1 MSQIN
6 LGISLVCSECREDL
20 TCRIEDEYHQL
31 TRQETRIVVEPCR
44 VCFNDRVSDVL
55 ICSECKVPLACQT
68 DTKDEFLRVEL
79 CEVCHPREE
88 EGEST

>member
-1 MSQIN
+1 
-6 LGISLVCSECREDL
+6 
-20 TCRIEDEYHQL
+20 
-31 TRQETRIVVEPCR
+31 VVEPCR